1 VLRLN
6 ELQEKEPYS
15 DEICRHMLQAYEK
28 LNDKAALQRYY
39 ESFEELVRKDL
50 KIEPEIR
57 TKALYEQL
65 YTQLK
70 QG

>member
-1 VLRLN
+1 
-6 ELQEKEPYS
+6 
-15 DEICRHMLQAYEK
+15 MLQAYEK